1 MPTLMLPQH
10 DGRLMPFTT
19 AAPRAL
25 AAPLRQP
32 FNRVA
37 FAAPHVV
44 AQPLASVDPWAG
56 CALDWDATIAIRRKL
71 WAQGLGVAEAI
82 DAAQRG
88 LGLDWPTSL
97 ELIGR
102 AIEASKDYPGA
113 RLFAGCGTDQIGELP
128 RVTVA
133 EVLEAYEAQAEAIE
147 QCGGRLI
154 IMASRELADCARS
167 PDQYG
172 LVYDRLLS
180 QVREPVIIQ
189 WLGELFDPAQS
200 GYWGCDHLDEA
211 LDVALGV
218 LNRNAARIDGVRL
231 SLPDRATEAA
241 VRARLAPGIRLYTG
255 DEIDFVDRIEG
266 DASGYADALLGVFDV
281 AAPIACDALAALAG
295 GDAPAFRR
303 KLEPVQTLA
312 RHLYSPPAQHGTT
325 GVVLL
330 AWLNGDQDHFVMVGG
345 QQSARHLIHLAEVFR
360 LADAAGLLR
369 DPDLACARM
378 RSLLATQGVS

>member
-10 DGRLMPFTT
+10 DGRLMPFATT
-19 AAPRAL
+19 APRTLETA
-25 AAPLRQP
+25 LRQP
-32 FNRVA
+32 FNRIA

-56 CALDWDATIAIRRKL
+56 CALDWDATIAIRRTL

-97 ELIGR
+97 ELIGH
-102 AIEASKDYPGA
+102 AIDASKDYPDA
-113 RLFAGCGTDQIGELP
+113 RLFAGCGTDQIGDLP

-154 IMASRELADCARS
+154 IMASTELADCARS

-200 GYWGCDHLDEA
+200 GYWGCEDLDEA

-218 LNRNAARIDGVRL
+218 LNRNAARIDGVTL

-241 VRARLAPGIRLYTG
+241 VRARLTPGIRIYTG
-255 DEIDFVDRIEG
+255 DEFDFVDRIEG
-266 DASGYADALLGVFDV
+266 DATGHAEALLGSFDA
-281 AAPIACDALAALAG
+281 AAPVACAALGALAR
-295 GDAPAFRR
+295 GDTGSYRQM
-303 KLEPVQTLA
+303 LEPVQTLA
-312 RHLYSPPAQHGTT
+312 RHLYSSPAQHGTT

-378 RSLLATQGVS
+378 SSLLATQGVS

>member
-10 DGRLMPFTT
+10 DGRLMPFATT
-19 AAPRAL
+19 APRTLETA
-25 AAPLRQP
+25 LRQP
-32 FNRVA
+32 FNRIA

-44 AQPLASVDPWAG
+44 AQPLASVDPWGG
-56 CALDWDATIAIRRKL
+56 CALDWDATIAIRRAL

-97 ELIGR
+97 ELIGH
-102 AIEASKDYPGA
+102 AIEASKDYPDA
-113 RLFAGCGTDQIGELP
+113 RLFAGCGTDQIGDLP

-133 EVLEAYEAQAEAIE
+133 EVLEAYEVQAEAIE
-147 QCGGRLI
+147 QRGGRLI

-167 PDQYG
+167 PDHYG

-200 GYWGCDHLDEA
+200 GYWGCEHLDEA

-218 LNRNAARIDGVRL
+218 LNRNAARIDGVTL
-231 SLPDRATEAA
+231 SLPDRATEVA
-241 VRARLAPGIRLYTG
+241 VRARLAPGIRVYTG
-255 DEIDFVDRIEG
+255 DECDFVDRIEG
-266 DASGYADALLGVFDV
+266 DATGHAEALLGVFDV

-295 GDAPAFRR
+295 GDAPAYRR
-303 KLEPVQTLA
+303 MLEPVQTLA

-378 RSLLATQGVS
+378 TSLLATQGVS

>member
-1 MPTLMLPQH
+1 MPTLMLPEH

-25 AAPLRQP
+25 APPPRRG
-32 FNRVA
+32 FSRIA

-102 AIEASKDYPGA
+102 AIEASKDYPEA
-113 RLFAGCGTDQIGELP
+113 RLFAGCGTDQIGDLP

-147 QCGGRLI
+147 QCGGSLI
-154 IMASRELADCARS
+154 IMASVELADCARS

-189 WLGELFDPAQS
+189 WLGELFDPAQN

-231 SLPDRATEAA
+231 SLPDRATETAL
-241 VRARLAPGIRLYTG
+241 RARLAPGIRLYTG
-255 DEIDFVDRIEG
+255 DEFDFVDRIEG
-266 DASGYADALLGVFDV
+266 DATGHADALLGVFDV

-295 GDAPAFRR
+295 GDAPAYRR
-303 KLEPVQTLA
+303 MLEPVQTLA

-378 RSLLATQGVS
+378 RSLLATQGVI

>member
-10 DGRLMPFTT
+10 DGRLMPFNT
-19 AAPRAL
+19 AAPRA
-25 AAPLRQP
+25 AAPQSNQP
-32 FNRVA
+32 FNRIA

-44 AQPLASVDPWAG
+44 AQPLASIDPWAG
-56 CALDWDATIAIRRKL
+56 CALDWDATIAIRCKL

-102 AIEASKDYPGA
+102 AIDASKAYPDA
-113 RLFAGCGTDQIGELP
+113 RLFAGCGTDQIGDLP

-147 QCGGRLI
+147 KRGGRLI
-154 IMASRELADCARS
+154 IMASRERADCARS
-167 PDQYG
+167 PDHYG
-172 LVYDRLLS
+172 LVYDRLLA

-200 GYWGCDHLDEA
+200 GYWGCEHLDEA

-231 SLPDRATEAA
+231 SLPDRAAEAA
-241 VRARLAPGIRLYTG
+241 VRDRLTPGIRLYTG
-255 DEIDFVDRIEG
+255 DEVDFVDRIEG
-266 DASGYADALLGVFDV
+266 DASGHAEALLGIFDA
-281 AAPIACDALAALAG
+281 AAPVASAALGALAR
-295 GDAPAFRR
+295 GDNGAYRR
-303 KLEPVQTLA
+303 MLEPVQALA
-312 RHLYSPPAQHGTT
+312 RHLYSPPARYGTT

-360 LADAAGLLR
+360 LADAAGLLH

-378 RSLLATQGVS
+378 TSLLATQGVT